1 MVTLTRKEVLDKRKI
16 FDFLHA
22 SGGKG
27 GGGEG
32 QGKEGQGGGE
42 TGKEV
47 ERKIKDF
54 VWLKKKNKHRPSKP
68 SYTIKTHIYSKIEED
83 KPIYLHVS
91 PVGDLQIIQFRDM
104 LQEISD
110 IQEENNYH
118 VIAIFY
124 ESYQFTQ
131 SLKELLFIPVDHI
144 RIYLDIQNIT
154 SSLSANGGRFDL
166 NINVY
171 LSQVYLLDLQF
182 NQEYLLLF
190 REMIKNQV
198 NKKENDRR
206 T

>member
-1 MVTLTRKEVLDKRKI
+1 
-16 FDFLHA
+16 
-22 SGGKG
+22 
-27 GGGEG
+27 
-32 QGKEGQGGGE
+32 
-42 TGKEV
+42 
-47 ERKIKDF
+47 
-54 VWLKKKNKHRPSKP
+54 
-68 SYTIKTHIYSKIEED
+68 
-83 KPIYLHVS
+83 
-91 PVGDLQIIQFRDM
+91 M

-124 ESYQFTQ
+124 ESYQFKQ

-182 NQEYLLLF
+182 NQ
-190 REMIKNQV
+190 
-198 NKKENDRR
+198 
-206 T
+206 